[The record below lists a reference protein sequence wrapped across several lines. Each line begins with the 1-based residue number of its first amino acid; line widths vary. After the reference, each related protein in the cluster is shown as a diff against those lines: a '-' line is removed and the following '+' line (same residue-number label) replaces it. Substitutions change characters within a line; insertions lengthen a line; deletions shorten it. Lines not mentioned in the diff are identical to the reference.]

1 MQLNEKYKDKEKK
14 YNDKY
19 LKINDV
25 YKRKYEQTG
34 NREIEETRQK
44 LKIRFDGEHNNFV
57 AGVYKTETGIS
68 NHFGD
73 YDLMFSKY
81 MQIFNTK
88 YNGGANA
95 FAATKE
101 DAEKVL
107 RETLAELLKIKEK
120 LKSFNEEYRK
130 TGRHMNN
137 LRAIET
143 INEIT
148 DKMAVLESRFNSI
161 KNMPKT
167 DFDRLIHEYN
177 YINNY
182 YLKLCNSIVSYRP
195 YYL

>member
-1 MQLNEKYKDKEKK
+1 MQLNEKYKDKEKQ
-14 YNDKY
+14 YNAKY

-44 LKIRFDGEHNNFV
+44 LKILFDSEHNNFV
-57 AGVYKTETGIS
+57 VGVYKTETGIS
-68 NHFGD
+68 NHFRE
-73 YDLMFSKY
+73 YDWMLSKY

-101 DAEKVL
+101 EAEKVL
-107 RETLAELLKIKEK
+107 RETLAELLKTKEK
-120 LKSFNEEYRK
+120 LKAFNEEYRK
-130 TGRHMNN
+130 TGRHLNN
-137 LRAIET
+137 LRAIQT

-148 DKMAVLESRFNSI
+148 EKMANLESRFNSI

-177 YINNY
+177 YISGY
-182 YLKLCNSIVSYRP
+182 YLGRCNSIISYKP